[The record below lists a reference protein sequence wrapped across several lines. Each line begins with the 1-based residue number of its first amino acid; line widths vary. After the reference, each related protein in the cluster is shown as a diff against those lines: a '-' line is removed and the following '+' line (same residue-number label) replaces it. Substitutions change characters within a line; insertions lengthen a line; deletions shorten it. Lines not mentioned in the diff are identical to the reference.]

1 MIRIARLLSLLLVA
15 TPVVAAGQQVISPRP
30 GQGEI
35 NLPPHIR
42 EQLWPKRQLS
52 PVEQELRNHIVTM
65 MDTLGVLRST
75 NAQIARHTGSNA
87 SPAMLRSVSRS
98 LVRDCAR
105 ASRTSVPVAEFGAT
119 LSTNNAKW
127 GDTAINNWR
136 TALATFRTEMDR
148 CERDALQQVESPDK
162 DRLAR
167 LAQQADAAVVTYQR
181 AESGLL
187 NTLKIEIDPR
197 RNHRGA

>member
-1 MIRIARLLSLLLVA
+1 VIRIARLLALLLVA

-35 NLPPHIR
+35 NLPPHVR
-42 EQLWPKRQLS
+42 EQLWPKRELS
-52 PVEQELRNHIVTM
+52 PVEQQLRDHIVTM
-65 MDTLGVLRST
+65 IDSIGVLRST
-75 NAQIARHTGSNA
+75 NAQIARHTSANA
-87 SPAMLRSVSRS
+87 SSAMLRSVTRS

-105 ASRTSVPVAEFGAT
+105 ASRTTVPVAEFGAT

-127 GDTAINNWR
+127 GDSAINNWR
-136 TALATFRTEMDR
+136 TALANFRNEMDR
-148 CERDALQQVESPDK
+148 CERDAQQQVESPDR

-167 LAQQADAAVVTYQR
+167 VAQQAEAAVVTYQR
-181 AESGLL
+181 AESALL

-197 RNHRGA
+197 RSHRG